1 MIQNCYKRLSKM
13 PNFNKKLQDT
23 QRNSNVQPICKKKKK
38 SVKVYGY
45 PQILGLASTRLKS
58 SYYKYVLRT
67 EESNV
72 QRIKGKS
79 DNNEWTRN
87 SQDTCIIS
95 LKK

>member
-1 MIQNCYKRLSKM
+1 MQ
-13 PNFNKKLQDT
+13 
-23 QRNSNVQPICKKKKK
+23 KKKKK

-79 DNNEWTRN
+79 DNNE
-87 SQDTCIIS
+87 
-95 LKK
+95 